1 MQIIIVGCGKVGR
14 KLIHELS
21 EENHNI
27 TIVDTDSEAVKTTA
41 LKYDVMGIEGN
52 GTSYRVL
59 EDADIKNADVLI
71 AVTHSDEVNLLCCF
85 IAKKSGCRTIARV
98 RNPIYLAE
106 GEIFRK
112 ELGIS
117 IIINP
122 ERSAAREIVRLLQF
136 PSALD
141 ISSFAKSVIDM
152 ITFKVKEN
160 SILIGRQLAAIPE
173 LQKYQILICMAER
186 GNEIIIPNGDY
197 VIQKGDK
204 LSFIALPGQAAKVF
218 REMGIY
224 SNSVKSVIIVGGGE
238 FGFYTAKMLIDT
250 GMYVKIIEKDKARC
264 NELAA
269 LLPKAVIIN
278 GDGCDQTILTEEGL
292 ENADALIAAMNI
304 DEENII
310 LSLYAKDKVR
320 KKVVTKISHLE
331 FNNVIQSL
339 DLDSVIN
346 PKEITGEYILRYVRA
361 ISNRRKGSDIQTL
374 YKLKE
379 ERVEAI
385 EFIVDNESSLIG
397 REFKDLN
404 LKPDVLIAGIV
415 RKGKLI
421 IPGGSDMFMAGD
433 NVVIATT
440 NKGFQILEDI
450 EER

>member
-27 TIVDTDSEAVKTTA
+27 TIVDINSEAVKTTA
-41 LKYDVMGIEGN
+41 LQYDVMGIEGN

-85 IAKKSGCRTIARV
+85 IAKKSGCQTIARV

-106 GEIFRK
+106 SVFFKR

-117 IIINP
+117 MIINP

-136 PSALD
+136 PSAHD

-160 SILIGRQLAAIPE
+160 SILVGRKLAEIPE

-186 GNEIIIPNGDY
+186 ENDIIIPNGDY

-204 LSFIALPGQAAKVF
+204 LSFIALPGQAAHVF
-218 REMGIY
+218 KEMGIY

-238 FGFYTAKMLIDT
+238 FGYYTAQMLIDA
-250 GMYVKIIEKDKARC
+250 GMYVKIIEKDKDRC

-269 LLPKAVIIN
+269 HLPKAVIIN
-278 GDGCDQTILTEEGL
+278 GDGCDQNILMEENI
-292 ENADALIAAMNI
+292 ENTDALVAAMNI

-310 LSLYAKDKVR
+310 LSLYAKDKVQ

-361 ISNRRKGSDIQTL
+361 RSNRRKGSDIQTL

-385 EFIVDNESSLIG
+385 EFIVDKDSSLIG
-397 REFKDLN
+397 KEFRLLN

-421 IPGGSDMFMAGD
+421 IPGGSDMFAAGD
-433 NVVIATT
+433 SVVIATT